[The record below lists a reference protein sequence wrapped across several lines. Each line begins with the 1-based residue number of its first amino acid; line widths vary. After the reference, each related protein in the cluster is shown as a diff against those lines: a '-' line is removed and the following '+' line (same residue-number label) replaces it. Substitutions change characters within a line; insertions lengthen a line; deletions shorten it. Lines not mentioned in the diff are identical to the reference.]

1 MTQTPTP
8 YAIRLV
14 RLIRV
19 GLHVLQGVI
28 IAGAVLRFAH
38 EPLRSRIIQSW
49 SQKLLAIFSVE
60 YQVYGPMPDL
70 STRGAVFVANHVSW
84 LDIWLIYTLRPVRFI
99 SKADVRAWPV
109 IGWLAEKTG
118 TLFIQRE
125 RRHHTAAI
133 IKQAEAALAHGDC
146 IGLFP
151 EGTTTDGLRLL
162 PFHASLF
169 QAAVAQEAPIVLIA
183 IRYRLPDGGIDT
195 APAYYGDLSLAD
207 SLRAVLARR
216 RIRVEATYLGT
227 LASSG
232 KTRRELSGAAEAAI
246 TKALNL
252 PAPHTAPE
260 TPAGL
265 RDAAPTTPLPT
276 DSPYPTPHGDSP
288 H

>member
-1 MTQTPTP
+1 MTPTPTP
-8 YAIRLV
+8 YAIRLLRV
-14 RLIRV
+14 LRV

-28 IAGAVLRFAH
+28 IAGVVLRFAH

-49 SQKLLAIFSVE
+49 SKKLLAIFSVE

-70 STRGAVFVANHVSW
+70 TTHGAVFVANHVSW
-84 LDIWLIYTLRPVRFI
+84 LDIWLIYSLRPVRFI

-118 TLFIQRE
+118 TLFIHRE
-125 RRHHTAAI
+125 RRHHTAAV
-133 IKQAEAALAHGDC
+133 IKQAEAALAQGDC

-169 QAAVAQEAPIVLIA
+169 QAAVARQAPIVLIA

-227 LASSG
+227 LTSAG
-232 KTRRELSGAAEAAI
+232 QTRRELSRVAESTIA
-246 TKALNL
+246 KALNL
-252 PAPHTAPE
+252 PAPHKAPE
-260 TPAGL
+260 IPAGL
-265 RDAAPTTPLPT
+265 PDAAPTACLPT
-276 DSPYPTPHGDSP
+276 DSPCPAPHGGSP

>member
-118 TLFIQRE
+118 TLFIHRE

-133 IKQAEAALAHGDC
+133 IKQAEAALAQGDC

-169 QAAVAQEAPIVLIA
+169 QAAVAQQAPIVLIA

-227 LASSG
+227 LASVG
-232 KTRRELSGAAEAAI
+232 KTRRELSRAAETTIA
-246 TKALNL
+246 KALNL
-252 PAPHTAPE
+252 PAPHKAPE
-260 TPAGL
+260 IPAGL

-276 DSPYPTPHGDSP
+276 DSPYPKPHGGSP